1 MLSPSLFYSSLEVNE
16 KQTSQIDLG
25 FLFSATPFVF
35 SRSLAVVAVLLVNLA
50 HVAILPQLMLC
61 LRQVWETDLPHL
73 LSCKLETVTVF
84 LVDFARVAVKA
95 LLSLH
100 VLLSLSTPLDQ
111 ARDLSS
117 KEISNTNLRFQLED
131 PPYFHHHYNKSRFRC
146 SKALFFLMGN
156 LLT

>member
-61 LRQVWETDLPHL
+61 LRQDFN
-73 LSCKLETVTVF
+73 SSLEVTFINAASGVNSGTIF
-84 LVDFARVAVKA
+84 
-95 LLSLH
+95 
-100 VLLSLSTPLDQ
+100 
-111 ARDLSS
+111 
-117 KEISNTNLRFQLED
+117 N
-131 PPYFHHHYNKSRFRC
+131 
-146 SKALFFLMGN
+146 
-156 LLT
+156 